1 MPKHTEMTTHESGI
15 QERETLRS
23 AEAVPFTATT
33 IPAPYGLVQVQG
45 DDTSGLGLQPL
56 SADILDLLYTLEAEE
71 SLRAQNDSYLVP
83 RHESGIRVRTG
94 TPSMAA

>member
-45 DDTSGLGLQPL
+45 DDTSGLG
-56 SADILDLLYTLEAEE
+56 AEE